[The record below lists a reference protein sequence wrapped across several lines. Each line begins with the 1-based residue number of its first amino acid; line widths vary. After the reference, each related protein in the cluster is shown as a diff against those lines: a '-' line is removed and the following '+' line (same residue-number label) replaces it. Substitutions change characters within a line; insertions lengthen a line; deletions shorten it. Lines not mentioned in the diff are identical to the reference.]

1 MAIGQ
6 SPVFTTRPA
15 RIHGWLKAISLVTV
29 LAVFALV
36 VLGGVV
42 RVTGSGLGCPDWPLC
57 YGKFLPPLEFTAVIE
72 YSHRFVASVI
82 VSPLILVTCG
92 IVWVWYRS
100 QRWLTIPAVLALV
113 LLVVQAL
120 LGGITVLQE
129 LPGEIVA
136 LHLAVA
142 EALLGCLIL
151 LAVVAFRGPLALG
164 RRSANN
170 GVSDQFPKLA
180 MASALAVYLLI
191 ISGSLVTASGA
202 TAACLSWPL
211 CQGSLFPQ
219 GLPAAIHM
227 GHRVVAA
234 IVGLLV
240 LYSVHLGFR
249 GEGHSQAV
257 RLLSLSV
264 AALFVMQ
271 IVLGA
276 VTVIAG
282 FPIPL
287 TALHLA
293 MGTAVWGA
301 ISATAF
307 VSLTRQH
314 SIDSYGES
322 SSETSSETSG
332 QGAIA

>member
-1 MAIGQ
+1 MAVGQ
-6 SPVFTTRPA
+6 SSGLPTKPA

-57 YGKFLPPLEFTAVIE
+57 YGKFLPPLEFTAVVE
-72 YSHRFVASVI
+72 YSHRFVASAI
-82 VSPLILVTCG
+82 VGPLIVVTCLS
-92 IVWVWYRS
+92 VLVLHWRE
-100 QRWLTIPAVLALV
+100 RWLSIPAALGLILLA
-113 LLVVQAL
+113 VQVQ
-120 LGGITVLQE
+120 LGRMTVLRE

-136 LHLAVA
+136 IHLAVA

-151 LAVVAFRGPLALG
+151 LTVVAFRGPLVVGRGDNKGHPMDEAADRFSKFAIVSALG
-164 RRSANN
+164 
-170 GVSDQFPKLA
+170 
-180 MASALAVYLLI
+180 VYILI
-191 ISGSLVTASGA
+191 MSGSLVTASGA

-211 CQGSLFPQ
+211 CQGQLFPE
-219 GLPAAIHM
+219 GVPAAIHM
-227 GHRVVAA
+227 GHRLVAVV
-234 IVGLLV
+234 VGLLV
-240 LYSVHLGFR
+240 LFSVHLGFR
-249 GEGHSQAV
+249 GKVHNQAV
-257 RLLSLSV
+257 RLLSGSV

-276 VTVIAG
+276 ITVFAG
-282 FPIPL
+282 FPIQL

-293 MGTAVWGA
+293 MGTAVWAA

-307 VSLTRQH
+307 VSLTPRRP
-314 SIDSYGES
+314 IDFYGES
-322 SSETSSETSG
+322 SSETSA

>member
-1 MAIGQ
+1 MAVGQ
-6 SPVFTTRPA
+6 SPVFTTQPA
-15 RIHGWLKAISLVTV
+15 RIHGWLKGLSLVTV

-57 YGKFLPPLEFTAVIE
+57 YGKLLPPLEFTAIIE
-72 YSHRFVASVI
+72 YSHRFVASAI

-92 IVWVWYRS
+92 IVWVWYRR
-100 QRWLTIPAVLALV
+100 QRWLTVPAVLGLV

-136 LHLAVA
+136 VHLAVA
-142 EALLGCLIL
+142 EALLACLIL
-151 LAVVAFRGPLALG
+151 LTVVAFRGPLALG
-164 RRSANN
+164 RSSTNN
-170 GVSDQFPKLA
+170 GAPDRFPKFA
-180 MASALAVYLLI
+180 IVSALAVYILI
-191 ISGSLVTASGA
+191 LSGSWVTAGGA
-202 TAACLSWPL
+202 TAACLGWPL

-219 GLPAAIHM
+219 GLPAIIHM
-227 GHRVVAA
+227 GHRLVAA

-249 GEGHSQAV
+249 GKGRSPTV

-264 AALFVMQ
+264 AALFVIQ
-271 IVLGA
+271 IVVGA
-276 VTVIAG
+276 ITIFAG
-282 FPIPL
+282 FPIQL

-293 MGTAVWGA
+293 MGTAVWAA

-307 VSLTRQH
+307 VSLTPGRP
-314 SIDSYGES
+314 IDSYAES
-322 SSETSSETSG
+322 SRETSG